1 MESAVCLYGR
11 AISSMVGIMMSSSC
25 RTYVSKLCLPGMLLP
40 VPQLHGRPLSTQAS
54 ARDSHSRASLAQ
66 ALVGSLLFLCVLV
79 HTRFCL
85 YPSRVFV
92 SLVLCNFSKQILV
105 IFKVRLPGVSQSL
118 WQIPSLESLLW
129 GPESLEQ
136 CEKFFRIIVL
146 QFVDH
151 PPSGFMVGLMVTSS
165 KRAYV
170 NMLCLPGWLQ
180 PVPQLLG
187 RLLLTHKSAGD
198 LHSLTGRSI
207 SVSSG
212 GHCSFPWVLMHTR
225 Y

>member
-1 MESAVCLYGR
+1 MPPRNA
-11 AISSMVGIMMSSSC
+11 A
-25 RTYVSKLCLPGMLLP
+25 
-40 VPQLHGRPLSTQAS
+40 AS
-54 ARDSHSRASLAQ
+54 APTTRKATVYPGLCQRLPLMGKFGSGSCGVT
-66 ALVGSLLFLCVLV
+66 ALFFCVLV

-105 IFKVRLPGVSQSL
+105 TFKVRLPGVSQSL
-118 WQIPSLESLLW
+118 WQIPSLGSLLW

-136 CEKFFRIIVL
+136 CEKFFGIIVL

-151 PPSGFMVGLMVTSS
+151 PPSGFMVGLMVISS

-170 NMLCLPGWLQ
+170 NMLCLPGRLQ